1 VNAELG
7 TRSAEQ
13 EGVCDHQRPTKC
25 LLSSISFFYP
35 KTPMGKVFCIL
46 SIL

>member
-1 VNAELG
+1 MKGEQG
-7 TRSAEQ
+7 TRNAEQ
-13 EGVCDHQRPTKC
+13 EGFCDHQRPTKC

-35 KTPMGKVFCIL
+35 KTPMGEVFYIL